1 MIRRDEMVNYI
12 WFFILI
18 IGIVVG
24 IITGRGELMSRVIIS
39 STTSSVDLI
48 IKLLGIMS
56 LWCGIMKIAEKSGL
70 TDKLAKILKPIL
82 RLILK
87 DAGKD
92 DKTLG
97 SIVMNITANMMGL
110 SNAATPFGIKAME
123 NMQEINLDKDKAS
136 DDMAMFLVL
145 NAACIQIIPT
155 TIISI
160 RAASGSNSPADIIL
174 PSILTTG
181 MAGIVGII
189 SCKILEKYF

>member
-1 MIRRDEMVNYI
+1 MVNYI
-12 WFFILI
+12 WFFILV
-18 IGIVVG
+18 IGIIVG
-24 IITGRGELMSRVIIS
+24 IITGRGEIMSKVIIS
-39 STTSSVDLI
+39 STTSSVELI

-87 DAGKD
+87 EAGKD

-97 SIVMNITANMMGL
+97 PIVMNITANMMGL

-123 NMQEINLDKDKAS
+123 NMQKINPHEDTAS
-136 DDMAMFLVL
+136 DDMAIFLVL

-160 RAASGSNSPADIIL
+160 RAAAGSNSPADIIL

-189 SCKILEKYF
+189 SCKILQKYF

>member
-1 MIRRDEMVNYI
+1 MVNYI
-12 WFFILI
+12 WFSILV
-18 IGIVVG
+18 IGIVIG
-24 IITGRGELMSRVIIS
+24 IVTGRGEIIS
-39 STTSSVDLI
+39 NAIIASTTSSVELI

-56 LWCGIMKIAEKSGL
+56 LWCGIMKIAVKSGL

-87 DAGKD
+87 EAGKD

-97 SIVMNITANMMGL
+97 PIVMNITANMMGL

-123 NMQEINLDKDKAS
+123 NMQKINPHEDTAS
-136 DDMAMFLVL
+136 DDMAIFLVL

-160 RAASGSNSPADIIL
+160 RAAAGSNSPADIIL

-189 SCKILEKYF
+189 SCKILQKYF

>member
-1 MIRRDEMVNYI
+1 MVNYI
-12 WFFILI
+12 WFSILV
-18 IGIVVG
+18 IGIVIG
-24 IITGRGELMSRVIIS
+24 IVTGRGEIIS
-39 STTSSVDLI
+39 NAIIASTTSSVELI

-87 DAGKD
+87 EAGKD

-97 SIVMNITANMMGL
+97 TIVMNITANMMGL

-123 NMQEINLDKDKAS
+123 NMQKINPHEDTAS
-136 DDMAMFLVL
+136 DDMAIFLVL

-160 RAASGSNSPADIIL
+160 RAAAGSNSPADIIL

-189 SCKILEKYF
+189 SCKILQKYF

>member
-1 MIRRDEMVNYI
+1 MVNYI
-12 WFFILI
+12 WFFILV

-24 IITGRGELMSRVIIS
+24 IITGRGELMSKVIIS

-189 SCKILEKYF
+189 SCNILEKYF

>member
-1 MIRRDEMVNYI
+1 MVNYI
-12 WFFILI
+12 WFSILV
-18 IGIVVG
+18 IGIVIG
-24 IITGRGELMSRVIIS
+24 IVTGRGEIIS
-39 STTSSVDLI
+39 NAIIASTTSSVELI

-82 RLILK
+82 KLILK

-123 NMQEINLDKDKAS
+123 NMQKINPHKDTAS
-136 DDMAMFLVL
+136 DDMAIFLVL

-160 RAASGSNSPADIIL
+160 RAAAGSNSPADIIL

-189 SCKILEKYF
+189 SCKILQKYF

>member
-1 MIRRDEMVNYI
+1 MVNYI